1 MWVCLF
7 GGGIGDVAGW
17 WAGGHQSVTREGH
30 VLVVGF
36 GDRTAAEV
44 VSMFAARALESV
56 SVGDKG

>member
-36 GDRTAAEV
+36 SD
-44 VSMFAARALESV
+44 
-56 SVGDKG
+56 